1 MIMER
6 GRPLLAKVNPTFIWF
21 SLFVALIAH
30 MLIGLGNFVW
40 TPDLLAMTLVFWSVR
55 QPRRVGMGAAFLF
68 GLMMDVH
75 ESTLLGQN
83 ALAYT
88 LLCFGAVLM
97 HRRLLWF
104 PVQQQALQVLP
115 LFALATL
122 AEWLI
127 RLVAG
132 HAAANWSLL
141 LAPLIQ
147 ALLWPL
153 LSTLL
158 LIPQRLDHSSPLNR
172 TL

>member
-6 GRPLLAKVNPTFIWF
+6 GKPLLARVNPSFIWF
-21 SLFVALIAH
+21 SLFLALILH
-30 MLIGLGNFVW
+30 MLIGLGNYFW
-40 TPDLLAMTLVFWSVR
+40 TPDLLAMTLVFWSVH
-55 QPRRVGMGAAFLF
+55 QPRRVGMGAAFVF

-104 PVQQQALQVLP
+104 PVQQQSIQVLP
-115 LFALATL
+115 LFAMATL

-127 RLVAG
+127 HLFAG
-132 HAAANWSLL
+132 HPMASWSLL

-158 LIPQRLDHSSPLNR
+158 LIPQRRDRSSPLNR

>member
-6 GRPLLAKVNPTFIWF
+6 GKPLLARVNPSFIWF
-21 SLFVALIAH
+21 SLFLALILH
-30 MLIGLGNFVW
+30 MLIGLGNYFW
-40 TPDLLAMTLVFWSVR
+40 TPDLLAMTLVFWSVH
-55 QPRRVGMGAAFLF
+55 QPRRVGMGAAFVF

-104 PVQQQALQVLP
+104 PVQQQSIQVLP
-115 LFALATL
+115 LFAMATL

-127 RLVAG
+127 HLFAG
-132 HAAANWSLL
+132 HPMANWSLL
-141 LAPLIQ
+141 LAPFIQ

-158 LIPQRLDHSSPLNR
+158 LIPQRRDRSSPLNR

>member
-6 GRPLLAKVNPTFIWF
+6 GRPLLARVNPTFIWF
-21 SLFVALIAH
+21 SLFVALILH
-30 MLIGLGNFVW
+30 MLIGLGNFFW
-40 TPDLLAMTLVFWSVR
+40 TPDLLAMTLVFWSVH
-55 QPRRVGMGAAFLF
+55 QPRRVGMGAAFIF

-104 PVQQQALQVLP
+104 PVQQQAIQVLP

-127 RLVAG
+127 RLTAG
-132 HAAANWSLL
+132 HALANWSLL
-141 LAPLIQ
+141 LAPLIR
-147 ALLWPL
+147 ALLWPM

-158 LIPQRLDHSSPLNR
+158 LIPQRRDHSSPLNR

>member
-6 GRPLLAKVNPTFIWF
+6 GKPLLARVNPSFIWF
-21 SLFVALIAH
+21 SLFVALVLH
-30 MLIGLGNFVW
+30 MLIGLGNFFW
-40 TPDLLAMTLVFWSVR
+40 TPDLLAMTLVFWSVH
-55 QPRRVGMGAAFLF
+55 QPRRVGMGAAFVF

-83 ALAYT
+83 ALVYT
-88 LLCFGAVLM
+88 LLCFGAILI

-104 PVQQQALQVLP
+104 PVQQQAIQVLP

-127 RLVAG
+127 RLLAG
-132 HAAANWSLL
+132 HVMPNWTLL
-141 LAPLIQ
+141 LAPLIH
-147 ALLWPL
+147 ALLWPV

-158 LIPQRLDHSSPLNR
+158 LIPQRRDRASPHNR
-172 TL
+172 ML

>member
-6 GRPLLAKVNPTFIWF
+6 GKPLLARVNPSFIWF
-21 SLFVALIAH
+21 SLFVALILH
-30 MLIGLGNFVW
+30 MLIGLGNYFW
-40 TPDLLAMTLVFWSVR
+40 TPDLLAMTLVFWSVH
-55 QPRRVGMGAAFLF
+55 QPRRVGMGAAFIF
-68 GLMMDVH
+68 GLMMDVQ

-88 LLCFGAVLM
+88 LLCFGAVLI

-104 PVQQQALQVLP
+104 PMQQQAIQVMP

-122 AEWLI
+122 AEWLL
-127 RLVAG
+127 RLATD
-132 HAAANWSLL
+132 HDSAHWSLL
-141 LAPLIQ
+141 LAPLLQ

-153 LSTLL
+153 LSSLL
-158 LIPQRLDHSSPLNR
+158 LIPQRRDRSSPLNR

>member
-6 GRPLLAKVNPTFIWF
+6 GKPLLAPVNPSFIWF
-21 SLFVALIAH
+21 SLFVALVLH
-30 MLIGLGNFVW
+30 MLIGLGNSFW
-40 TPDLLAMTLVFWSVR
+40 TPDVLAMTLVFWSVH
-55 QPRRVGMGAAFLF
+55 QPRRVGMGAAFVF

-104 PVQQQALQVLP
+104 PVQQQAIQVLP

-122 AEWLI
+122 AEWLTRI
-127 RLVAG
+127 IAG
-132 HAAANWSLL
+132 HTLGNWSLL
-141 LAPLIQ
+141 LAPLFQ
-147 ALLWPL
+147 ALLWPI
-153 LSTLL
+153 LSALL
-158 LIPQRLDHSSPLNR
+158 LIPQRRDRSSPLNR

>member
-6 GRPLLAKVNPTFIWF
+6 GKLLLAPVNPSFIWF
-21 SLFVALIAH
+21 SLLVALFLH
-30 MLIGLGNFVW
+30 MLIGLGNAFW
-40 TPDLLAMTLVFWSVR
+40 TPDLLAMTLVFWSVH
-55 QPRRVGMGAAFLF
+55 QPRRVGMGAAFVF

-83 ALAYT
+83 ALTYT
-88 LLCFGAVLM
+88 LLCFGAHSI

-104 PVQQQALQVLP
+104 PVQQQAIQVLP

-122 AEWLI
+122 TEWLV
-127 RLVAG
+127 RLIAG
-132 HAAANWSLL
+132 HPPAQWSLL

-158 LIPQRLDHSSPLNR
+158 LIPQRRDRSSPLNR

>member
-6 GRPLLAKVNPTFIWF
+6 GKPLLSPVDPTFIWM
-21 SLFVALIAH
+21 SLFMALVMN
-30 MLIGLGNFVW
+30 MLIGLGNYFW
-40 TPDLLAMTLVFWSVR
+40 TPDLLAMALVFWSVH
-55 QPRRVGMGAAFLF
+55 QPRRVGIGAAFVF

-75 ESTLLGQN
+75 ESALLGQN

-88 LLCFGAVLM
+88 LLCFGAISI

-104 PVQQQALQVLP
+104 PVQQQSFQVLP
-115 LFALATL
+115 LFALTAL
-122 AEWLI
+122 AEWLT

-132 HAAANWSLL
+132 QAFFSWGLL

-147 ALLWPL
+147 ALLWPVI
-153 LSTLL
+153 STLL
-158 LIPQRLDHSSPLNR
+158 LIPQRRDRSSADHR

>member
-6 GRPLLAKVNPTFIWF
+6 GRPLLARVNPTFIWF

-30 MLIGLGNFVW
+30 MLIGLGNFFW

-55 QPRRVGMGAAFLF
+55 QPRRVGMGAAFIF

>member
-6 GRPLLAKVNPTFIWF
+6 GKPLLARVNPSFIWF
-21 SLFVALIAH
+21 SLFVALILH
-30 MLIGLGNFVW
+30 MLIGLGNFFW
-40 TPDLLAMTLVFWSVR
+40 TPDLLAMTLVFWSVH
-55 QPRRVGMGAAFLF
+55 QPRRVGMGAAFVF

-75 ESTLLGQN
+75 EATLLGQN

-104 PVQQQALQVLP
+104 PLQQQSVQVLP
-115 LFALATL
+115 LFAMATL

-127 RLVAG
+127 HLFAG
-132 HAAANWSLL
+132 HPMANWSLL

-158 LIPQRLDHSSPLNR
+158 LIPQRRDRSSPLNR

>member
-6 GRPLLAKVNPTFIWF
+6 GRPLLARVNPTFIWF
-21 SLFVALIAH
+21 SLFVALILH
-30 MLIGLGNFVW
+30 MLIGLGNFFW

-55 QPRRVGMGAAFLF
+55 QPRRVGMGAAFIF

>member
-6 GRPLLAKVNPTFIWF
+6 GRHLLARVNPTFIWF
-21 SLFVALIAH
+21 SLFVALILH
-30 MLIGLGNFVW
+30 MLIGLGNFFW
-40 TPDLLAMTLVFWSVR
+40 TPDLLAMTLVFWSVH
-55 QPRRVGMGAAFLF
+55 QPRRVGMGAAFIF

-141 LAPLIQ
+141 LAPLIH

>member
-6 GRPLLAKVNPTFIWF
+6 GKPLLSRVNPSFIWF
-21 SLFVALIAH
+21 SLFVALFLH
-30 MLIGLGNFVW
+30 MLIGLGNSFW
-40 TPDLLAMTLVFWSVR
+40 TPDLLAMTLVFWSVH
-55 QPRRVGMGAAFLF
+55 QPRRVGMGAAFVF

-83 ALAYT
+83 ALTYT
-88 LLCFGAVLM
+88 LLCFGALTI

-104 PVQQQALQVLP
+104 PVPQQALQVLP

-122 AEWLI
+122 AEWLTH
-127 RLVAG
+127 LAAG
-132 HAAANWSLL
+132 HASAHWSLL

-153 LSTLL
+153 LSTVL
-158 LIPQRLDHSSPLNR
+158 LIPQRIDRSSPLNR